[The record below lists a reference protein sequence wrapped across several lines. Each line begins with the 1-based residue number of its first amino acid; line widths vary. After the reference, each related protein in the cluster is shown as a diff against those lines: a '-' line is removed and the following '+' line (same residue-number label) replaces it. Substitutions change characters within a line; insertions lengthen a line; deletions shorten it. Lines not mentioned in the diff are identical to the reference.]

1 MLRDFAY
8 PVAVRAL
15 EKWKNKHLELV
26 ERSEESI
33 HYRFMFNGST
43 CNNGGTPFKAYLHAI
58 LNSSAADPHVSKAW
72 IEIPENELE
81 NAKEMCGF
89 RQQGSEFLSQLN
101 HFKRMEG
108 RAISE
113 ILVEETDL
121 NHAGC
126 FCTEPMI
133 NQKWRMALST
143 MHYALNQEADT
154 QGKEI
159 DQ

>member
-1 MLRDFAY
+1 MLKDFAY

-15 EKWKNKHLELV
+15 EKWKNNNLELV
-26 ERSEESI
+26 EKSEGST
-33 HYRFMFNGST
+33 HFRFMFKGST

-58 LNSSAADPHVSKAW
+58 LNSSESDPHVSKAW

-89 RQQGSEFLSQLN
+89 RQQGSDFLTRLN
-101 HFKRMEG
+101 NFKRMEG
-108 RAISE
+108 RAIRE
-113 ILVEETDL
+113 ILAEEVDL

-143 MHYALNQEADT
+143 MHYSLNHKPDS
-154 QGKEI
+154 QGDEI
-159 DQ
+159 DR